1 MDHVYG
7 PRDPWLATGQ
17 VVTKDKSLISKIGE
31 AVVEIGKA
39 IVYIITF
46 KWLF

>member
-1 MDHVYG
+1 MYG
-7 PRDPWLATGQ
+7 PLTPWSKDGQ
-17 VVTKDKSLISKIGE
+17 VVTNNKSLATKIKEAAIAIGE
-31 AVVEIGKA
+31 A

>member
-1 MDHVYG
+1 MYG
-7 PRDPWLATGQ
+7 PLTPWSKDGQ
-17 VVTKDKSLISKIGE
+17 VVTNNKSLATKIKE
-31 AVVEIGKA
+31 AVVAIGEA